1 MPTAQKMINRKDII
15 KHTQYAVEGHTPANY
30 AGTINNGRFVCPGS
44 NSSITKENS
53 PSFINN
59 EFGGTYDR
67 QGIHK
72 VRDTNTLTYKS
83 RLHESTLSLLSWAT
97 NLPDGAGTP
106 AESRTFLDSYR
117 DTGGNEVYRV
127 WKGCKPTSITVSVS
141 KEDALMV
148 EIQMSCKD
156 YYETQTL
163 ADAKVTGN
171 SVWDNEVMTAPLRFK
186 DVGQFQYNTDGRPAG
201 GTELS
206 YRAFSVTTTWGLL
219 TQDSNASETD
229 VFIDHGTRRITG
241 SMEIFKN
248 NQILNEQARQG
259 TQNVSYMELID
270 SETADVQ
277 ASKQLGNGGNT
288 IKISSKLPGAIGN
301 GISLTV
307 PPRVAA
313 NTKTK
318 ISVINR
324 DITITLKGAGSP
336 LQEIKTAIDA
346 HPLAS
351 KLVSATVAGVGTT
364 VFNTPTPKTPLT
376 GGTDGSKKIILERF
390 RFMPS
395 DENLLEQSEA
405 TIESKSFEA
414 DSIHVVT

>member
-1 MPTAQKMINRKDII
+1 M
-15 KHTQYAVEGHTPANY
+15 
-30 AGTINNGRFVCPGS
+30 
-44 NSSITKENS
+44 
-53 PSFINN
+53 
-59 EFGGTYDR
+59 
-67 QGIHK
+67 
-72 VRDTNTLTYKS
+72 
-83 RLHESTLSLLSWAT
+83 
-97 NLPDGAGTP
+97 PDGAGSP

-229 VFIDHGTRRITG
+229 VFIDHGTRRISG

-259 TQNVSYMELID
+259 TQNVSYMELVD

-288 IKISSKLPGAIGN
+288 IKISSKLPGATGN
-301 GISLTV
+301 NISLTV

-336 LQEIKTAIDA
+336 CLLYT
-346 HPLAS
+346 S
-351 KLVSATVAGVGTT
+351 
-364 VFNTPTPKTPLT
+364 
-376 GGTDGSKKIILERF
+376 
-390 RFMPS
+390 PS
-395 DENLLEQSEA
+395 PR
-405 TIESKSFEA
+405 
-414 DSIHVVT
+414 DS